1 MVLKLLTNYAEII
14 FHVFFFSLPVQRA
27 CSAYQKKKTTMSKR
41 KKAIIAHISDF
52 LEQSTGGE
60 MAGLKRV
67 LQLGVLQVLNSGL
80 SSYNI

>member
-1 MVLKLLTNYAEII
+1 M
-14 FHVFFFSLPVQRA
+14 VFFFPFLSNELAVHIK
-27 CSAYQKKKTTMSKR
+27 KKKTTMSKR
-41 KKAIIAHISDF
+41 KKGIIAHISDF